1 MPKVFLKEDRQY
13 DAREVDI
20 ALRKL
25 KKTVERLGTLK
36 TVQEKTAY
44 EKPTSKRKRKA
55 AAAVSRHRR
64 EQAKNKLPDK
74 QY

>member
-1 MPKVFLKEDRQY
+1 MPTINLNPDRQTQR
-13 DAREVDI
+13 DVDQ

-25 KKTVERLGTLK
+25 KKAVERVGTLK

-44 EKPTSKRKRKA
+44 EKPTTKRKRKA

-64 EQAKNKLPDK
+64 ERAKNALPEK
-74 QY
+74 QF